1 MNFSSVLNYEGLY
14 EVSDCGVVRS
24 VDRIIVGRDGV
35 TYPRKGRVL
44 RQSPHKDTEYPQVSL
59 WAGNV
64 GTSFYVHRLVALAH
78 IPNPEDKP
86 EVNHKDGVR
95 SNNAHTN
102 LEWVTSLENK
112 LHAIG
117 EGLRVYTTRLT
128 KEEFV
133 DCLYAVIEGES
144 YSSLT
149 TRVPYKVPFLSTKVR
164 KLAQELGLEGEL
176 DESLY
181 LQRVTRA
188 RINGAKNQ
196 HAH

>member
-1 MNFSSVLNYEGLY
+1 MNFSSVRNYEGIY
-14 EVSDCGVVRS
+14 EVSDCGAVRS
-24 VDRIIVGRDGV
+24 LDRAITARDGV
-35 TYPRKGRVL
+35 IYHRKGRVL

-59 WAGNV
+59 WVGNV
-64 GTSFYVHRLVALAH
+64 GTSFYVHRLVAEAH
-78 IPNPEDKP
+78 IPNPENKP

-95 SNNAHTN
+95 SNNEHGN

-128 KEEFV
+128 KAEFV

-144 YSSLT
+144 YQSLT

-164 KLAQELGLEGEL
+164 KIAQELGMEGEL

-196 HAH
+196 YAH